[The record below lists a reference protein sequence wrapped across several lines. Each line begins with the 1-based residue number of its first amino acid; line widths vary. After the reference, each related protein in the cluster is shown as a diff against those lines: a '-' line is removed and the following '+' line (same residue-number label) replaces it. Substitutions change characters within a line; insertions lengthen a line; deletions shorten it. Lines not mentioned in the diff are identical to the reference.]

1 MYCKVKG
8 NTPLFVVLSSKE
20 LQWLFV
26 RDMPFQ
32 NLKNSLNCYQTL
44 GFVVMYSSFLHYT
57 ISYNEYN
64 QGFRLGMKLI
74 SRLSNLMSL
83 IIF

>member
-8 NTPLFVVLSSKE
+8 NTPLFVVLSSKG
-20 LQWLFV
+20 LDALFV

-44 GFVVMYSSFLHYT
+44 WFVVMYSSFFT
-57 ISYNEYN
+57 ILLVTMNITKD
-64 QGFRLGMKLI
+64 FD
-74 SRLSNLMSL
+74 
-83 IIF
+83 